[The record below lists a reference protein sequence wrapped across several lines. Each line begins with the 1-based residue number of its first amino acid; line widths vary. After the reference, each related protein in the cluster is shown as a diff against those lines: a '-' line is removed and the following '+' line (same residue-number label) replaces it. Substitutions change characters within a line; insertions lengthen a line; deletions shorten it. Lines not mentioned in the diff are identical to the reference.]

1 MGGPHHE
8 LPWNVPHLAKSQKGK
23 VKHIRYSQLWSLDHD
38 WAIILMLKPQK
49 RKKTSSKIFLSYHSK
64 DRNKNDSFFFV
75 FFFGGW
81 SWLKV
86 ALIPAPKHWKR
97 LVDHWKC
104 LKNSFSLEQNR
115 PRIWRYNH
123 FFQHEPKNLYTLG
136 IQQILYPKWRRHN
149 LLSRSHHTF
158 NPSFWVSMIV
168 FRGCILYIPF
178 NPVFQS
184 SPRVDVLEVDGQFS
198 GRFVASLASIARVES
213 EKNLVT
219 RFVDKEEIEQGK
231 QHLPNASRVDM

>member
-1 MGGPHHE
+1 MITWPY
-8 LPWNVPHLAKSQKGK
+8 WV
-23 VKHIRYSQLWSLDHD
+23 
-38 WAIILMLKPQK
+38 IILMLKPK
-49 RKKTSSKIFLSYHSK
+49 NWKKTSAKIFLSYHSK
-64 DRNKNDSFFFV
+64 DRNKNDSFFFW
-75 FFFGGW
+75 GW

-86 ALIPAPKHWKR
+86 ALIR
-97 LVDHWKC
+97 LVDHCKC
-104 LKNSFSLEQNR
+104 LKKSFSLEQNRR

-136 IQQILYPKWRRHN
+136 IQRILYPKWRRHN

-168 FRGCILYIPF
+168 FRGCMSYIPF
-178 NPVFQS
+178 NQVFQS
-184 SPRVDVLEVDGQFS
+184 SPRVDVPEVDGQFS

-219 RFVDKEEIEQGK
+219 RFVDKEEIE
-231 QHLPNASRVDM
+231 PS